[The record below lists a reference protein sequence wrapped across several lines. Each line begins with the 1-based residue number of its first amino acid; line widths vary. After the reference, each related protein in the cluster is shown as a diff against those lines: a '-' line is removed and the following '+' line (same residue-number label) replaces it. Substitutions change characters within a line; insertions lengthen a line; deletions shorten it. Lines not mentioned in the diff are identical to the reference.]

1 MAQYSLDVLG
11 TEAATFADNTR
22 YLSGGMAYMEKGL
35 NFLVLAGWRMNPT
48 VGGKGYEDGQT
59 YGVAV
64 NKQFSG
70 FKPYFAFQ
78 YAKNSL
84 SVGKKPL
91 AVFKAVEATEANTK
105 GIDGFAVVTGSDIS
119 LFGGTFKLAV
129 QYFHGRNKGAENR
142 DKLRRLIF
150 SVGQEYLLSKR
161 TALYG
166 GVNWGKST
174 KKVFNSE
181 DNVRA
186 MEFFSGIK
194 HSF

>member
-1 MAQYSLDVLG
+1 M
-11 TEAATFADNTR
+11 
-22 YLSGGMAYMEKGL
+22 
-35 NFLVLAGWRMNPT
+35 
-48 VGGKGYEDGQT
+48 
-59 YGVAV
+59 
-64 NKQFSG
+64 
-70 FKPYFAFQ
+70 
-78 YAKNSL
+78 

-91 AVFKAVEATEANTK
+91 AVFKAVEATGANTK

-181 DNVRA
+181 DNVCA